1 MVVMEQT
8 QCLICSRHQELLTAP
23 RKSKFAHTKQSL
35 TLLERLA
42 HCLGMGEP
50 ALLVGETGTGK
61 TSVVQYLA
69 DQLDQ
74 KLVVQNLSQQTDSS
88 DLLGGFKPVEMRI
101 LCIPLKAKFDQLF
114 PKTFSKKVI
123 PPPSRVVLCC
133 VVCRVVFSSCGYIS
147 DLCVRTQANAKFIAD
162 VDQAF
167 GQQDWKKF
175 ILLLTKSLQEVERK
189 FLLLDQK
196 EDAQRK
202 KSSDGTKPTAAKPEK
217 KAAAAAKQASSA
229 EVKGKRKAEAELSKE
244 GASAEAKKPKQ
255 AARRKKQ
262 AQKPVSPLV
271 RQEWKKLAAAVS
283 KFEVRVVDSSRVE
296 ATVCTRPRSTDTH
309 RLLLVW

>member
-1 MVVMEQT
+1 
-8 QCLICSRHQELLTAP
+8 LLTAP

-123 PPPSRVVLCC
+123 PPPC
-133 VVCRVVFSSCGYIS
+133 VVVVVVVVVVVWFSSCDYIS
-147 DLCVRTQANAKFIAD
+147 YMTFVSVRRPTPS
-162 VDQAF
+162 
-167 GQQDWKKF
+167 
-175 ILLLTKSLQEVERK
+175 SL
-189 FLLLDQK
+189 
-196 EDAQRK
+196 
-202 KSSDGTKPTAAKPEK
+202 PT
-217 KAAAAAKQASSA
+217 
-229 EVKGKRKAEAELSKE
+229 
-244 GASAEAKKPKQ
+244 
-255 AARRKKQ
+255 
-262 AQKPVSPLV
+262 
-271 RQEWKKLAAAVS
+271 W
-283 KFEVRVVDSSRVE
+283 
-296 ATVCTRPRSTDTH
+296 TRPLASRIGRSSSSC
-309 RLLLVW
+309 